1 MTNKKTGNIN
11 EILSQVDSESEGSI
25 QSLFLD
31 QEIRVKNAEIK
42 TGGKGD
48 YAIIT
53 LDDSDGK
60 NRICHS
66 SSGVIVDNL
75 KTLLENGLGE
85 IEFPCKCVEKKSS
98 NGRTYLTLTGVW

>member
-1 MTNKKTGNIN
+1 MTKKTGNIN

-25 QSLFLD
+25 QGLFLD
-31 QEIRVKNAEIK
+31 QEIRVKNATIK
-42 TGGKGD
+42 NGAKGE

-60 NRICHS
+60 ERICHS

-75 KTLLENGLGE
+75 KSLLDNGLGNV
-85 IEFPCKCVEKKSS
+85 EFPCKCVEKKSS
-98 NGRTYLTLTGVW
+98 NGRNYLTLTGV